1 MTHPDV
7 HGGARP
13 AVEPDENETFN
24 AAFSFHFPAAA
35 SNGRRGFVTEPM
47 VDDDGTAVIDRFFPP
62 PAA

>member
-47 VDDDGTAVIDRFFPP
+47 DDDPGIAAVDRFFPP
-62 PAA
+62 AA